1 MQIQFS
7 IKTLSVVI
15 LALFLAI
22 SVNAQ
27 QDPGAKPA
35 KPLSQDAIE
44 SSDDVTEAEY
54 SKALKLTPEQKAAF
68 KKANQEYKTK
78 SKAAKNAKKEE
89 MQMLRAERIRAH
101 KATLK
106 PEQLK
111 QYDEMLAKKEAKR
124 KEKQAQKAA
133 QKQEKKANK
142 KAEKQ
147 GKQ

>member
-7 IKTLSVVI
+7 IKSLPVAI
-15 LALFLAI
+15 LALFLAFT
-22 SVNAQ
+22 VNAQ
-27 QDPGAKPA
+27 QDSGVKPM

-44 SSDDVTEAEY
+44 ASDDVTEAEY
-54 SKALKLTPEQKAAF
+54 SKDLKLTPEQKAAF

-89 MQMLRAERIRAH
+89 MQKLRAERIRAH
-101 KATLK
+101 KATLN

-111 QYDEMLAKKEAKR
+111 QYDEMLAKKGAKR

-133 QKQEKKANK
+133 QKQEKKAAK
-142 KAEKQ
+142 KAEKK